1 MLQIFQI
8 SQIHDVTPVL
18 KKGDTTDIEI
28 YRDLQ
33 AHFQTFLAFI
43 KNKFLIKFYSWK
55 PINRKYHN
63 TKHALLAM
71 IESYN

>member
-18 KKGDTTDIEI
+18 KKGDTTNIEI

-33 AHFQTFLAFI
+33 AHFQTFLGFI
-43 KNKFLIKFYSWK
+43 KNKFLIKFYS
-55 PINRKYHN
+55 
-63 TKHALLAM
+63 
-71 IESYN
+71 